1 MSPEEWLASQQTGEA
16 TPVVQV
22 GEVTAVPTQEIVA
35 PVQPMSPEE
44 WLASQTPEL
53 GFFEGIGEQITGTQ
67 RATPTTETLPD
78 WASMPELNTLS
89 VESFMSGLG
98 TVLSNPEETV
108 QVIKSNF
115 PEVQVSQDEK
125 GNYVLQ
131 SSIDGQ
137 QYVIKP
143 GFQLSDIPRAVA
155 GMAAF
160 TPAGRAVTIPGAI
173 GAGAGT
179 QALIEGTQTLVGGE
193 FSPMEVATAGAM
205 GGAVPLASRALQ
217 AAQPAA
223 QRMVQRFTGAT
234 PEAPPVA
241 PITQPIQPV
250 QPTQPIPTAPIAT
263 APTIPV
269 EDVNRQIGD
278 LVKRASG
285 KGLGAST
292 ARNELADLA
301 QINLDAR
308 DAAQRLKI
316 ELPADVFSDNPQ
328 IRAAAGLTRS
338 RAGGEAEAAWRNTV
352 SQAVDQADNVIKQFD
367 TVFIEGTVAPAVV
380 SERIKDS
387 LVKTRLALNA
397 EAKGLYEDVNNA
409 ISKTFKVNLKN
420 LQLTLNEIRKEVGEA
435 GMSSAERSLLKM
447 LADGDVTYGR
457 LLREKTL
464 IGKALNKMESPYGSM
479 AEADLK
485 RLYAALSEDQL
496 ANVEK
501 LGGEEL
507 RKKLRSA
514 NLIYAKERA
523 LGKRIVSAFG
533 NDVEGSIA
541 NKMRTAINSASKG
554 DSAEFT
560 RLLKIVPEDLKKE
573 TIATALASV
582 TRSSRGAEK
591 GAFGFSEFASIYP
604 KIRANPTVYKAIV
617 ESLGKDSAD
626 VLRDLYE
633 ISKRITDARANVL
646 MTGKANQ
653 ALLEG
658 LEAES
663 LIGKV
668 MESTLGKG
676 AVTGAAA
683 IGGPIMAGGA
693 SVILNAMTQ
702 GNKDAVKAA
711 GALFADEAFQKLAIE
726 AAEKGTLAASSAKRV
741 SMSQSFKKYADAIM
755 LPKSLDFRL
764 KWLQSA
770 LQTERQLQSETE

>member
-1 MSPEEWLASQQTGEA
+1 MA
-16 TPVVQV
+16 
-22 GEVTAVPTQEIVA
+22 A
-35 PVQPMSPEE
+35 P
-44 WLASQTPEL
+44 
-53 GFFEGIGEQITGTQ
+53 
-67 RATPTTETLPD
+67 
-78 WASMPELNTLS
+78 
-89 VESFMSGLG
+89 
-98 TVLSNPEETV
+98 
-108 QVIKSNF
+108 
-115 PEVQVSQDEK
+115 K
-125 GNYVLQ
+125 GNKNAAY
-131 SSIDGQ
+131 G
-137 QYVIKP
+137 
-143 GFQLSDIPRAVA
+143 REWANAV
-155 GMAAF
+155 
-160 TPAGRAVTIPGAI
+160 RKCVK
-173 GAGAGT
+173 
-179 QALIEGTQTLVGGE
+179 
-193 FSPMEVATAGAM
+193 M
-205 GGAVPLASRALQ
+205 GG
-217 AAQPAA
+217 
-223 QRMVQRFTGAT
+223 
-234 PEAPPVA
+234 
-241 PITQPIQPV
+241 
-250 QPTQPIPTAPIAT
+250 
-263 APTIPV
+263 
-269 EDVNRQIGD
+269 
-278 LVKRASG
+278 
-285 KGLGAST
+285 
-292 ARNELADLA
+292 
-301 QINLDAR
+301 NLDK
-308 DAAQRLKI
+308 L
-316 ELPADVFSDNPQ
+316 
-328 IRAAAGLTRS
+328 
-338 RAGGEAEAAWRNTV
+338 AE
-352 SQAVDQADNVIKQFD
+352 
-367 TVFIEGTVAPAVV
+367 
-380 SERIKDS
+380 
-387 LVKTRLALNA
+387 
-397 EAKGLYEDVNNA
+397 
-409 ISKTFKVNLKN
+409 
-420 LQLTLNEIRKEVGEA
+420 
-435 GMSSAERSLLKM
+435 
-447 LADGDVTYGR
+447 
-457 LLREKTL
+457 TL

>member
-22 GEVTAVPTQEIVA
+22 GEMTVVPTQGTAA

-44 WLASQTPEL
+44 WLKSQTPEL
-53 GFFEGIGEQITGTQ
+53 GFFDGIGEQITGTQ
-67 RATPTTETLPD
+67 RATPTTQLLPD
-78 WASMPELNTLS
+78 WVAMPELNTLS
-89 VESFMSGLG
+89 MASFKSGLG
-98 TVLSNPEETV
+98 TILTNPEETV

-115 PEVQVSQDEK
+115 PDVQVSQDEK
-125 GNYVLQ
+125 GNFVLQ

-143 GFQLSDIPRAVA
+143 GFQLSDIPRTTA
-155 GMAAF
+155 GIAAF

-173 GAGAGT
+173 AAGAGT
-179 QALIEGTQTLVGGE
+179 QALIEGTQIATGGE

-223 QRMVQRFTGAT
+223 QRMVQRFTGTT
-234 PEAPPVA
+234 PEAPPMGA
-241 PITQPIQPV
+241 FEAQL
-250 QPTQPIPTAPIAT
+250 PIAPFT
-263 APTIPV
+263 EAIPPV
-269 EDVNRQIGD
+269 TTVPPVSPDEINRQVGD
-278 LVKRASG
+278 LIKRASG
-285 KGLGAST
+285 KGIGATT

-301 QINLDAR
+301 QINLEAR
-308 DAAQRLKI
+308 DAATRLKI
-316 ELPADVFSDNPQ
+316 ELPADVFSDNAQ
-328 IRAAAGLTRS
+328 VRAAAGLTRS
-338 RAGGEAEAAWRNTV
+338 AAGSEAEAAWRNTV

-367 TVFIEGTVAPAVV
+367 TVFVEGTVAPAVV
-380 SERIKDS
+380 SERIKDA

-397 EAKGLYEDVNNA
+397 QADALYEEVNKA
-409 ISKTFKVNLKN
+409 ISKTFKVNLDN
-420 LQLTLNEIRKEVGEA
+420 LNLTLNKISQEVGEA

-447 LADGDVTYGR
+447 LNDGDVTYGR

-464 IGKALNKMESPYGSM
+464 IGKALKKQESPYGSM

-533 NDVEGSIA
+533 NDIEGSIA
-541 NKMRTAINSASKG
+541 NKMRTAINSAAKG
-554 DSAEFT
+554 DSADFV
-560 RLLKIVPEDLKKE
+560 RLLKIVPDDLKKE

-582 TRSSRGAEK
+582 TRSARGAEK
-591 GAFGFSEFASIYP
+591 GGFGFSEFASVYP

-617 ESLGKDSAD
+617 ETLGKDSAD

-658 LEAES
+658 LQAES
-663 LIGKV
+663 LVGK
-668 MESTLGKG
+668 MLESTLAKG
-676 AVTGAAA
+676 VATGAAA
-683 IGGPIMAGGA
+683 MGGPIAAGAA
-693 SVILNAMTQ
+693 SVLTNALTQ
-702 GNKDAVKAA
+702 GNKDALKAA
-711 GALFADEAFQKLAIE
+711 GALFADKTFQKLAIE
-726 AAEKGTLAASSAKRV
+726 AAEQGTISASSAKRV
-741 SMSQSFKKYADAIM
+741 TMSQSFKKYADAIM
-755 LPKSLDFRL
+755 LPKSLDYRL

-770 LQTERQLQSETE
+770 LQTERQLNQEQ

>member
-22 GEVTAVPTQEIVA
+22 GEMTAIPTQGTAA

-44 WLASQTPEL
+44 WLKSQTQEL

-67 RATPTTETLPD
+67 RATPTTQLLPD
-78 WASMPELNTLS
+78 WVAMPELNTLS
-89 VESFMSGLG
+89 MESFKSGLG
-98 TVLSNPEETV
+98 TILTNPEETV

-115 PEVQVSQDEK
+115 PDVQVSQDEK
-125 GNYVLQ
+125 GNFVLQ

-143 GFQLSDIPRAVA
+143 GFQLSDIPRAAA

-160 TPAGRAVTIPGAI
+160 TPAGRVATIPAAI

-179 QALIEGTQTLVGGE
+179 QALIEGTQLATGGE
-193 FSPMEVATAGAM
+193 FSPTEVLAAGAM
-205 GGAVPLASRALQ
+205 GGAVPLASRAVE
-217 AAQPAA
+217 AVKPAA

-234 PEAPPVA
+234 PEAPPMGAVEVPPIAPVTEAIPPVAVA
-241 PITQPIQPV
+241 P
-250 QPTQPIPTAPIAT
+250 
-263 APTIPV
+263 V
-269 EDVNRQIGD
+269 ESVEELNRQVGD

-285 KGLGAST
+285 KGLGSAN

-308 DAAQRLKI
+308 DAAKRLKI

-328 IRAAAGLTRS
+328 VRAAAGLTRS
-338 RAGGEAEAAWRNTV
+338 RAASDAEAAWRTTI
-352 SQAVDQADNVIKQFD
+352 SDAVDQADNVIKQFD
-367 TVFIEGTVAPAVV
+367 TVFVEGTVAPAVV

-397 EAKGLYEDVNNA
+397 QATELYDQVNNA

-420 LQLTLNEIRKEVGEA
+420 LQLTLNEIRKEVGDA
-435 GMSSAERSLLKM
+435 GMSSAERALVKM
-447 LADGDVTYGR
+447 LKDGDVTYGR
-457 LLREKTL
+457 LMREKTL

-554 DSAEFT
+554 DSADFV
-560 RLLKIVPEDLKKE
+560 RLLKIVPDDLKKE

-582 TRSSRGAEK
+582 TRSARGAEK
-591 GAFGFSEFASIYP
+591 GGFGFAEFAAIYP
-604 KIRANPTVYKAIV
+604 KIRANPAVYKSIV
-617 ESLGKDSAD
+617 ETLGKDSAD

-663 LIGKV
+663 LVGTLL
-668 MESTLGKG
+668 ESTLAKG
-676 AVTGAAA
+676 VATGAAA
-683 IGGPIMAGGA
+683 MGGPIAAGAA
-693 SVILNAMTQ
+693 SVLTNAFSQ
-702 GNKDAVKAA
+702 GNKDSLKAA
-711 GALFADEAFQKLAIE
+711 GKLFADEAFQKLAIE
-726 AAEKGTLAASSAKRV
+726 AAEKGTISASSAKRV
-741 SMSQSFKKYADAIM
+741 TMSQSFKNYANAIM
-755 LPKSLDFRL
+755 LPKSLDFRVQ
-764 KWLQSA
+764 WLQSA
-770 LQTERQLQSETE
+770 LQTERQLDQEQ